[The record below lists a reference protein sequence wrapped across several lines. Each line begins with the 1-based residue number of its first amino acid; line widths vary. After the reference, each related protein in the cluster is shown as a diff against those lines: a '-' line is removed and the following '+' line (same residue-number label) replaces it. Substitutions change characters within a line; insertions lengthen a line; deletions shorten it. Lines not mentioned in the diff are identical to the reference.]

1 MKKYSFYSFGAAMM
15 LFALI
20 PFLFLESY
28 EFGFAIGKVF
38 DGVVFFALLSV
49 VLSIVFREQI
59 FSPLR
64 LKSKWMRYA
73 VTVLQTI
80 AGAVAMFLFISG
92 LVSGL
97 LLTVNSYMGAQQTI
111 NVNTKGLSTHK
122 TVSKYGNEHYYITIK
137 LPQEK
142 RNIDLKVQRPHQT
155 GEIFEGKLRKGSL
168 NMYYK

>member
-1 MKKYSFYSFGAAMM
+1 MM

-28 EFGFAIGKVF
+28 ELGFAIGKVF
-38 DGVVFFALLSV
+38 DGVVFFALLSI

-64 LKSKWMRYA
+64 LKSKWMRYP

-97 LLTVNSYMGAQQTI
+97 LLTV
-111 NVNTKGLSTHK
+111 KC
-122 TVSKYGNEHYYITIK
+122 
-137 LPQEK
+137 
-142 RNIDLKVQRPHQT
+142 
-155 GEIFEGKLRKGSL
+155 
-168 NMYYK
+168 